1 MTASSGVAQTNTPSI
16 FQVRR
21 PNTGFSVLSAMAISE
36 SVP

>member
-1 MTASSGVAQTNTPSI
+1 MTASSGVAQAITPSI

-21 PNTGFSVLSAMAISE
+21 PKTGLPVLRLTAISE